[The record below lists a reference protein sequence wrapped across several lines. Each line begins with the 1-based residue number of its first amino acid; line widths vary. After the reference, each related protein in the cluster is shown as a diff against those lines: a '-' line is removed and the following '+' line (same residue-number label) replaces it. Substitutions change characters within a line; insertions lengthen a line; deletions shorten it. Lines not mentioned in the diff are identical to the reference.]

1 MSSDPRLEDLQNRY
15 TNKIARVANV
25 LATDP
30 RTKKTIRRAQREM
43 KWSGLN
49 VSLETAAERMVE
61 EVFRD
66 LSELDERLNGVK
78 IVLVED
84 EFPEAGTVHDTKYF
98 PYIHISTSLLG
109 LISELTQVQADLGSN
124 MMRRRRPLETQV
136 AALRYLALQWSF
148 HGLSGTIGRKS
159 SLRFGM
165 WSSYI
170 YGLMYAATSF
180 ILAHEA
186 AHILLGHEHKAVR
199 NTAESHKLEYE
210 ADAYGLEL
218 LHKMPLIRKK
228 SDVTSGAM
236 LVLDGFDFLV
246 RSQWVIPPQS
256 HPSAAKRIDSL
267 VQRGLFQPTDLDEVM
282 SKVAWASSDTVE
294 ALPSEFWQDLLSS
307 RHWITDFHSEQ
318 VYSEI
323 VNIDMLCG
331 MDEELLVNALQ
342 ETLKEA
348 NRQDIDVNSALQRI
362 MANFDDTSYGLSLQD
377 IDDVVSIDPEIS
389 TVGNPYQLAC
399 NYITEIMVRNH
410 VLPKDD

>member
-1 MSSDPRLEDLQNRY
+1 
-15 TNKIARVANV
+15 
-25 LATDP
+25 
-30 RTKKTIRRAQREM
+30 
-43 KWSGLN
+43 
-49 VSLETAAERMVE
+49 
-61 EVFRD
+61 
-66 LSELDERLNGVK
+66 
-78 IVLVED
+78 
-84 EFPEAGTVHDTKYF
+84 
-98 PYIHISTSLLG
+98 
-109 LISELTQVQADLGSN
+109 
-124 MMRRRRPLETQV
+124 
-136 AALRYLALQWSF
+136 
-148 HGLSGTIGRKS
+148 
-159 SLRFGM
+159 
-165 WSSYI
+165 
-170 YGLMYAATSF
+170 
-180 ILAHEA
+180 
-186 AHILLGHEHKAVR
+186 
-199 NTAESHKLEYE
+199 
-210 ADAYGLEL
+210 
-218 LHKMPLIRKK
+218 MPLIRKK

-323 VNIDMLCG
+323 VNIDMMCG

-389 TVGNPYQLAC
+389 TVGSPYQLAC